1 MTRFWKIFGAL
12 ALAGCAAQEPVWEH
26 PILPPAQAAQV
37 RAVCE
42 ARAEEAAG
50 PDAALPRPCGAE
62 ISAIARDN
70 CQREADLA
78 YGRIA
83 SRLRAR
89 QTALSACLTDAGFA
103 RR

>member
-1 MTRFWKIFGAL
+1 MTRFWKICGAL
-12 ALAGCAAQEPVWEH
+12 ALAGCAAPEAAWEH
-26 PILPPAQAAQV
+26 PSLPPAQAAQI

-50 PDAALPRPCGAE
+50 PQTTLPRPCGAE

-78 YGRIA
+78 YAQIA

-89 QTALSACLTDAGFA
+89 QTSLAACLTEAGFA